1 MKFITLR
8 KEILESLPEI
18 TESDILLLEGKLI
31 FSDTDKADLVE
42 NHLKKRFDGTHNV
55 IRSVPRVWPHW
66 TRQYTSE
73 LYLERIA

>member
-1 MKFITLR
+1 MKFIKLR
-8 KEILESLPEI
+8 KDILESLPGI
-18 TESDILLLEGKLI
+18 SESDILLLEGKLI

-42 NHLKKRFDGTHNV
+42 NYLKKKFEGTHEI

-66 TRQYTSE
+66 TKKYTSE